1 MIAMLE
7 GIAEASSFE
16 SCCRLMVHRLR
27 WGMQFYGAAIA
38 EISADGTL
46 NELGRYGLPG
56 DGSKYT
62 NLGFLD
68 QGPLSGAL
76 REPTPLVVPDIS
88 KTPLHSKL
96 DTTMEASIGGS
107 LVLLPI
113 MREGVPVGLVA
124 LVGEKSEA
132 NISIPADEA
141 RLVQSAIS
149 LALRAIKGYES
160 RRRDFKNSAL
170 TDREVAVL
178 RQIAAGKTN
187 KEIAP
192 MFNLSVASVKKI
204 VQDILKKLDATNRK
218 EAVEIFFN

>member
-1 MIAMLE
+1 MITMLE

-38 EISADGTL
+38 EVSSDGTL

-56 DGSKYT
+56 DGAKYS

-76 REPTPLVVPDIS
+76 KDSTPLVVPDIS
-88 KTPLHSKL
+88 KTPLHSRL

-124 LVGEKSEA
+124 LVGEKSDA

-149 LALRAIKGYES
+149 LALRAIRGHEA
-160 RRRDFKNSAL
+160 RRKDFKNQSL
-170 TDREVAVL
+170 TDREIAVL
-178 RQIAAGKTN
+178 RQISAGKTN

-192 MFNLSVASVKKI
+192 MFNLSVASVKKV
-204 VQDILKKLDATNRK
+204 VQDILRKLDASSRR
-218 EAVEIFFN
+218 EAAEIFFN